1 MCANKEACRQFKCYF
16 LIWTCNK
23 QVHTS
28 WGGVGVGRET
38 TRAWQSKKAKWHQ
51 HIFKCLS
58 IFATNPR
65 TNICVDSAPT
75 LPHTPPRATHLVPAS
90 AAGPPP
96 REYVSDTFNKANKLK
111 RRSPSHNYTKTIL
124 LSCHGKV
131 VGICAKI
138 QNLNVKIPTAT
149 LVWWR
154 IQPHQNIVVQ
164 YYYYFFRNIHFL
176 CVVLYMFY
184 KLLCRLV
191 KLYLLWWEFST
202 LLTPPITL
210 LHQNGGIPTVW
221 SPSQSHVV
229 AFTADKCACPA
240 PWRCC
245 KSAVSP
251 QGRWLSTAAQPRHE
265 RTRVLLAAP
274 PPPFFF
280 IFKPLP
286 VLSRRFL
293 SRCAISFCLFASLK
307 QTLTNLDLKLALGH
321 KQNKTWQHMMS
332 VKRIVTAFASFI
344 HYSTE
349 VMWLT
354 WWTDMKVISER

>member
-1 MCANKEACRQFKCYF
+1 MEN
-16 LIWTCNK
+16 TT
-23 QVHTS
+23 TS
-28 WGGVGVGRET
+28 KHC
-38 TRAWQSKKAKWHQ
+38 S
-51 HIFKCLS
+51 
-58 IFATNPR
+58 
-65 TNICVDSAPT
+65 
-75 LPHTPPRATHLVPAS
+75 
-90 AAGPPP
+90 
-96 REYVSDTFNKANKLK
+96 
-111 RRSPSHNYTKTIL
+111 TIL
-124 LSCHGKV
+124 L
-131 VGICAKI
+131 
-138 QNLNVKIPTAT
+138 L
-149 LVWWR
+149 L
-154 IQPHQNIVVQ
+154 
-164 YYYYFFRNIHFL
+164 FFRNIHFL

-221 SPSQSHVV
+221 SPSQCHVV

-245 KSAVSP
+245 RSAVVSRALVVH
-251 QGRWLSTAAQPRHE
+251 GSTASSRENPCCLQMQR
-265 RTRVLLAAP
+265 P
-274 PPPFFF
+274 PPVFFSLSF
-280 IFKPLP
+280 FKPLP

-321 KQNKTWQHMMS
+321 KQKKPWQHMMS

-354 WWTDMKVISER
+354 RWADMKVISER